1 MGRAALGSGSAER
14 LGGHCGGVQQPL
26 AKEKENELQTNGGK
40 KNPNSGPCS
49 SVSGSASE
57 RCVST
62 WAMGSASREAP
73 DGPLQAPISAL
84 CSLGRSRSGWERS
97 AGWLWAIP
105 ASRRWMGRGKG
116 SLGLGVPAR
125 AGAPGSAGLQQQPL
139 DPVFLPRVGGN
150 LPRCVL

>member
-1 MGRAALGSGSAER
+1 
-14 LGGHCGGVQQPL
+14 
-26 AKEKENELQTNGGK
+26 
-40 KNPNSGPCS
+40 
-49 SVSGSASE
+49 
-57 RCVST
+57 
-62 WAMGSASREAP
+62 MGSASREAP

-84 CSLGRSRSGWERS
+84 RSLGRSRSGWERS

-139 DPVFLPRVGGN
+139 DPGFLPRVGGN
-150 LPRCVL
+150 MPRCVL